1 MLKLLVLRD
10 QLRAFYGKHS
20 TVITAGIRFLTALVS
35 MICLN
40 SALGYMKVLK
50 SPAIVLVLALIS
62 SVCPFGGIC
71 WILALFMLA
80 HIFAVSLE
88 LSLITAAFLL
98 VVALLYYG
106 FAPGDSWIM
115 ILTPL
120 LFALKIPY
128 VAPLIVGLAGA
139 LVSVIPL
146 SCGVVVYYLLQYV
159 RGNAGPLTNGESV
172 DITQKYM
179 QMLNGIIMNR
189 TMLLYILAFAAAAIV
204 VWLIRNQAFNQAW
217 TIAVIAGIL
226 VMLLVFSCG
235 AFLYDISLSIP
246 SLIAGITVSG
256 ILAAVYR
263 FFVFHVDYSRT
274 EYTQFED
281 DDYYYYVK
289 AVPKITVTAPA
300 PQVRKISTARKSRHS
315 GRTARTQESGPAA
328 GQPER

>member
-1 MLKLLVLRD
+1 MLKLLVLRE
-10 QLRAFYGKHS
+10 QLRAFYGKNS
-20 TVITAGIRFLTALVS
+20 TVLTALIRFMTALVS

-88 LSLITAAFLL
+88 LALITAAFLL

-128 VAPLIVGLAGA
+128 IAPLLVGLAGA

-146 SCGVVVYYLLQYV
+146 SCGVVVFHLLQYV
-159 RGNAGPLTNGESV
+159 RMNAGPLTNGDSV

-189 TMLLYILAFAAAAIV
+189 TMLLYILAFAAAAIT

-226 VMLLVFSCG
+226 VMLLVFFG
-235 AFLYDISLSIP
+235 GVFLYDISLSIP
-246 SLIAGITVSG
+246 SLIAGIAVSG
-256 ILAAVYR
+256 LLAAVYR
-263 FFVFHVDYSRT
+263 FFVFHVAYSRT

-281 DDYYYYVK
+281 DDYFYYVK
-289 AVPKITVTAPA
+289 AVPKVTVTAPA
-300 PQVRKISTARKSRHS
+300 PQVRKISSARKTRHNGKTARP
-315 GRTARTQESGPAA
+315 QESGAAA

>member
-1 MLKLLVLRD
+1 MLKLLVLRE

-20 TVITAGIRFLTALVS
+20 TAITAGIRFLTALVS

-88 LSLITAAFLL
+88 LALITAAFLL

-120 LFALKIPY
+120 LFVLKIPY
-128 VAPLIVGLAGA
+128 VAPLLEGLSGA

-146 SCGVVVYYLLQYV
+146 SCGVVVFHLLQYV
-159 RGNAGPLTNGESV
+159 RSNAGLLTNGESV

-189 TMLLYILAFAAAAIV
+189 TMILYILAFAAAAIV

-226 VMLLVFSCG
+226 VMLLVFFAG
-235 AFLYDISLSIP
+235 VFLYDVSLSLP
-246 SLIAGITVSG
+246 SLLAGIAVSG
-256 ILAAVYR
+256 LLAGVYR

-281 DDYYYYVK
+281 DEYFYYVK
-289 AVPKITVTAPA
+289 AVPKVTVTAPA
-300 PQVRKISTARKSRHS
+300 PQVRKISTARKAR
-315 GRTARTQESGPAA
+315 GAGKTARPQESGAAPGPA
-328 GQPER
+328 ER

>member
-1 MLKLLVLRD
+1 MLKLLVLRE
-10 QLRAFYGKHS
+10 QLRAFYGKNS
-20 TVITAGIRFLTALVS
+20 TVLTALIRFMTALVS

-88 LSLITAAFLL
+88 LALITAAFLL

-128 VAPLIVGLAGA
+128 IAPLLVGLAGA

-146 SCGVVVYYLLQYV
+146 SCGVVVFHLLQYV
-159 RGNAGPLTNGESV
+159 RMNAGPLTNGDSV

-189 TMLLYILAFAAAAIV
+189 TMLLYILAFAAAAIT

-226 VMLLVFSCG
+226 VMLLVFFG
-235 AFLYDISLSIP
+235 GVFLYDISLSIP
-246 SLIAGITVSG
+246 SLIAGIAVSG
-256 ILAAVYR
+256 LLAAVYR

-281 DDYYYYVK
+281 DDYFYYVK
-289 AVPKITVTAPA
+289 AVPKVTVTAPA
-300 PQVRKISTARKSRHS
+300 PQVRKISSARKTRHNGKTARP
-315 GRTARTQESGPAA
+315 QESGAAA

>member
-1 MLKLLVLRD
+1 MLKLLVLRE
-10 QLRAFYGKHS
+10 QLRAFYGKNS
-20 TVITAGIRFLTALVS
+20 TVLTALIRFMTALIS

-88 LSLITAAFLL
+88 FALITAAFLL

-128 VAPLIVGLAGA
+128 IAPLLVGLSGA

-146 SCGVVVYYLLQYV
+146 SCGVVVFHLLQYV
-159 RGNAGPLTNGESV
+159 RMNAGPLTNGDSV

-189 TMLLYILAFAAAAIV
+189 TMLLYILAFAAAAIT

-217 TIAVIAGIL
+217 TIAVIFGG
-226 VMLLVFSCG
+226 V
-235 AFLYDISLSIP
+235 FLYDISLSIP
-246 SLIAGITVSG
+246 SLIAGIAASG
-256 ILAAVYR
+256 LLAAAYR

-281 DDYYYYVK
+281 DDYFYYVK
-289 AVPKITVTAPA
+289 AVPKVTVTAPA
-300 PQVRKISTARKSRHS
+300 PQVRKISSARKTRHNGKTARP
-315 GRTARTQESGPAA
+315 QESGAAA

>member
-1 MLKLLVLRD
+1 MLKLLVLRE

-20 TVITAGIRFLTALVS
+20 TVLTACIRFMTALVS

-50 SPAIVLVLALIS
+50 SPAIVLVLALIC

-88 LSLITAAFLL
+88 LALITAAFLL
-98 VVALLYYG
+98 IVALLYYG

-128 VAPLIVGLAGA
+128 IAPLLVGLAGA

-146 SCGVVVYYLLQYV
+146 SCGVVVYFLLQYV
-159 RGNAGPLTNGESV
+159 RGNAGPLTNGETV

-179 QMLNGIIMNR
+179 QMLNGIILNR
-189 TMLLYILAFAAAAIV
+189 TMILYIIAFAAAAIV
-204 VWLIRNQAFNQAW
+204 VWLIRNQVFNQAW

-226 VMLLVFSCG
+226 VMLLVFFG
-235 AFLYDISLSIP
+235 GVFLYDISIPIP
-246 SLIAGITVSG
+246 SLITGIMISGFLAGI
-256 ILAAVYR
+256 YR
-263 FFVFHVDYSRT
+263 FFVFHVDYRRT

-281 DDYYYYVK
+281 DEYCYYVK
-289 AVPKITVTAPA
+289 AVPKVSVTAPA
-300 PQVRKISTARKSRHS
+300 PQVRKISTARRSR
-315 GRTARTQESGPAA
+315 GAGKPARVQEGGASA
-328 GQPER
+328 GQSER

>member
-1 MLKLLVLRD
+1 MLKLLVLRE
-10 QLRAFYGKHS
+10 QLRAFYGKNS
-20 TVITAGIRFLTALVS
+20 TVLTAALRFLTALVS

-88 LSLITAAFLL
+88 LALITAAFLL

-128 VAPLIVGLAGA
+128 IAPLLVGLAGA

-146 SCGVVVYYLLQYV
+146 SCGVVVFHLLQYV
-159 RGNAGPLTNGESV
+159 RMNAGPLTNGDSV

-189 TMLLYILAFAAAAIV
+189 TMLLYILAFAAAAIT

-226 VMLLVFSCG
+226 VMLLVFFCG
-235 AFLYDISLSIP
+235 VFLYDISLSIP
-246 SLIAGITVSG
+246 SLIAGIAVSG
-256 ILAAVYR
+256 LLAAVYR

-281 DDYYYYVK
+281 DDYFYYVK
-289 AVPKITVTAPA
+289 AVPKVTVTAPA
-300 PQVRKISTARKSRHS
+300 PQVRKISSARKTRHNGKTARP
-315 GRTARTQESGPAA
+315 QESGAAA

>member
-1 MLKLLVLRD
+1 MLKLLVLRE

-20 TVITAGIRFLTALVS
+20 TAITAGIRFLTALVS

-88 LSLITAAFLL
+88 LALITAAFLL
-98 VVALLYYG
+98 VVALLY
-106 FAPGDSWIM
+106 SWIM

-120 LFALKIPY
+120 LFVLKIPY
-128 VAPLIVGLAGA
+128 VAPLLVGLSGA

-146 SCGVVVYYLLQYV
+146 SCGVVVFHLLQYV
-159 RGNAGPLTNGESV
+159 RSNAGLLTNGESV

-189 TMLLYILAFAAAAIV
+189 TMILYILAFAAAAIV

-217 TIAVIAGIL
+217 TVAVIAASWSCSWC
-226 VMLLVFSCG
+226 FS
-235 AFLYDISLSIP
+235 P
-246 SLIAGITVSG
+246 VSSCTM
-256 ILAAVYR
+256 YR
-263 FFVFHVDYSRT
+263 FPSRPCWR
-274 EYTQFED
+274 ESRYRDCWPAF
-281 DDYYYYVK
+281 
-289 AVPKITVTAPA
+289 TA
-300 PQVRKISTARKSRHS
+300 SSSSMWTTAGRNTHS
-315 GRTARTQESGPAA
+315 LRTTSIFIM
-328 GQPER
+328 

>member
-1 MLKLLVLRD
+1 MLKLLVLRE

-20 TVITAGIRFLTALVS
+20 TAITAGIRFLTALVS

-88 LSLITAAFLL
+88 LALITAAFLL

-120 LFALKIPY
+120 LFVLKIPY
-128 VAPLIVGLAGA
+128 VAPLLVGLSGA

-146 SCGVVVYYLLQYV
+146 SCGVVVFHLLQYV
-159 RGNAGPLTNGESV
+159 RSNAGPLTNGESV

-189 TMLLYILAFAAAAIV
+189 TMILYILAFAAAAIV

-226 VMLLVFSCG
+226 VMLLVFFG
-235 AFLYDISLSIP
+235 GVFLYDISLSIP
-246 SLIAGITVSG
+246 SLIAGIAVS
-256 ILAAVYR
+256 A
-263 FFVFHVDYSRT
+263 SSSSMWT
-274 EYTQFED
+274 
-281 DDYYYYVK
+281 
-289 AVPKITVTAPA
+289 TAG
-300 PQVRKISTARKSRHS
+300 RNTHS
-315 GRTARTQESGPAA
+315 LRMTSIFTM
-328 GQPER
+328 

>member
-1 MLKLLVLRD
+1 MLKLLVLRE

-20 TVITAGIRFLTALVS
+20 TAITAGIRFLTALVS

-88 LSLITAAFLL
+88 LALITAAFLL

-120 LFALKIPY
+120 LFVLKIPY
-128 VAPLIVGLAGA
+128 VAPLLVGLAGA

-146 SCGVVVYYLLQYV
+146 SCGVVVFHLLQYV
-159 RGNAGPLTNGESV
+159 RSNAGPLTNGESV

-189 TMLLYILAFAAAAIV
+189 TMILYILAFAAAAIV

-226 VMLLVFSCG
+226 VMLLVFFAG
-235 AFLYDISLSIP
+235 VFLYDVSLSLP
-246 SLIAGITVSG
+246 SLLAGIAVSG
-256 ILAAVYR
+256 LLAGVYR

-281 DDYYYYVK
+281 DEYFYYVK
-289 AVPKITVTAPA
+289 AVPKVTVTAPA
-300 PQVRKISTARKSRHS
+300 PQVRKISTARK
-315 GRTARTQESGPAA
+315 ARGAGKPVRPQESGAAPGPA
-328 GQPER
+328 ER

>member
-1 MLKLLVLRD
+1 MLKLLVLRE

-20 TVITAGIRFLTALVS
+20 TAITAGIRFLTALVS

-88 LSLITAAFLL
+88 LALITAAFLL

-120 LFALKIPY
+120 LFVLKIPY
-128 VAPLIVGLAGA
+128 VAPLLVGLAGA

-146 SCGVVVYYLLQYV
+146 SCGVVVFHLLQYV
-159 RGNAGPLTNGESV
+159 RSNAGPLTNGESV

-189 TMLLYILAFAAAAIV
+189 TMILYILAFAAAAIV

-226 VMLLVFSCG
+226 VMLLVFFAG
-235 AFLYDISLSIP
+235 VFLYDVSLSLP
-246 SLIAGITVSG
+246 SLLAGIAVSG
-256 ILAAVYR
+256 LLAGVYR

-281 DDYYYYVK
+281 DEYFYYVK
-289 AVPKITVTAPA
+289 AVPKVTVTAPA
-300 PQVRKISTARKSRHS
+300 PQVRKISTARKAR
-315 GRTARTQESGPAA
+315 GAGKTARPQESGAAPGPA
-328 GQPER
+328 ER

>member
-1 MLKLLVLRD
+1 MLKLLVLRE
-10 QLRAFYGKHS
+10 QLRAFYGKNS
-20 TVITAGIRFLTALVS
+20 TVLTALIRFMTALVS

-62 SVCPFGGIC
+62 SVCPLGGIC

-88 LSLITAAFLL
+88 LALITAAFLL

-128 VAPLIVGLAGA
+128 IAPLLVGLAGA

-146 SCGVVVYYLLQYV
+146 SCGVVVFHLLQYV
-159 RGNAGPLTNGESV
+159 RMNAGPLTNGDSV

-189 TMLLYILAFAAAAIV
+189 TMLLYILAFAAAAIT

-226 VMLLVFSCG
+226 VMLLVFFG
-235 AFLYDISLSIP
+235 GVFLYDISLSIP
-246 SLIAGITVSG
+246 SLIAGIAVSG
-256 ILAAVYR
+256 LLAAVYR

-281 DDYYYYVK
+281 DDYFYYVK
-289 AVPKITVTAPA
+289 AVPKVTVTAPA
-300 PQVRKISTARKSRHS
+300 PQVRKISSARKTRHNGKTARP
-315 GRTARTQESGPAA
+315 QESVAAA

>member
-1 MLKLLVLRD
+1 MLKLLVLRE

-20 TVITAGIRFLTALVS
+20 TAITAGIRFLTALVS

-88 LSLITAAFLL
+88 LALITAAFLL

-120 LFALKIPY
+120 LFVLKIPY
-128 VAPLIVGLAGA
+128 VAPLLVGLSGA

-146 SCGVVVYYLLQYV
+146 SCGVVVFHLLQYV
-159 RGNAGPLTNGESV
+159 RSNAGLLTNGESV

-189 TMLLYILAFAAAAIV
+189 TMILYILAFAAAAIV

-226 VMLLVFSCG
+226 VMLLVFFAG
-235 AFLYDISLSIP
+235 VFLYDVSLSLP
-246 SLIAGITVSG
+246 SLLAGIAVSG
-256 ILAAVYR
+256 LLAGVYR

-281 DDYYYYVK
+281 DEYFYYVK
-289 AVPKITVTAPA
+289 AVPKVTVTAPA
-300 PQVRKISTARKSRHS
+300 PQVRKISTARK
-315 GRTARTQESGPAA
+315 ARGAGKPVRPQESGAAPGPA
-328 GQPER
+328 ER

>member
-1 MLKLLVLRD
+1 MLKLLVLRE

-20 TVITAGIRFLTALVS
+20 TAITAGIRFLTALVS

-71 WILALFMLA
+71 WILAFFMLA

-88 LSLITAAFLL
+88 LALITAAFLL

-120 LFALKIPY
+120 LFVLKIPY
-128 VAPLIVGLAGA
+128 VAPLLVGLAGA

-146 SCGVVVYYLLQYV
+146 SCGVVVFHLLQYV
-159 RGNAGPLTNGESV
+159 RSNAGPLTNGESV

-189 TMLLYILAFAAAAIV
+189 TMILYILAFAAAAIV

-226 VMLLVFSCG
+226 VMLLVFFAG
-235 AFLYDISLSIP
+235 VFLYDVSLSLS
-246 SLIAGITVSG
+246 SLLAGIAVSG
-256 ILAAVYR
+256 LLAGVYR

-281 DDYYYYVK
+281 DEYFYYVK
-289 AVPKITVTAPA
+289 AVPKVTVTAPA
-300 PQVRKISTARKSRHS
+300 PQVRKISTARKAR
-315 GRTARTQESGPAA
+315 GAGKTARPQESGAAPGPA
-328 GQPER
+328 ER

>member
-1 MLKLLVLRD
+1 MLKLLVLRE
-10 QLRAFYGKHS
+10 QLRAFYGKNS
-20 TVITAGIRFLTALVS
+20 TVLTALIRFMTALIS

-88 LSLITAAFLL
+88 LALITAAFLL

-128 VAPLIVGLAGA
+128 IAPLLVGLAGA

-146 SCGVVVYYLLQYV
+146 SCGVVVFHLLQYV
-159 RGNAGPLTNGESV
+159 RMNAGPLTNGDSV

-189 TMLLYILAFAAAAIV
+189 TMLLYILAFAAAAIT

-226 VMLLVFSCG
+226 VMLLVFFG
-235 AFLYDISLSIP
+235 GVFLYDISLSIP
-246 SLIAGITVSG
+246 SLIAGIAVSG
-256 ILAAVYR
+256 LLAAVYR

-281 DDYYYYVK
+281 DDYFYYVK
-289 AVPKITVTAPA
+289 AVPKVTVTAPA
-300 PQVRKISTARKSRHS
+300 PQVRKISSARKTRHNGKTARP
-315 GRTARTQESGPAA
+315 QESGAAA

>member
-1 MLKLLVLRD
+1 MLKLLVLRE
-10 QLRAFYGKHS
+10 QLRAFYGKNS
-20 TVITAGIRFLTALVS
+20 TVLTALIRFLASLVS

-88 LSLITAAFLL
+88 LALITAAFLL

-128 VAPLIVGLAGA
+128 VAPLLVGLAGA

-146 SCGVVVYYLLQYV
+146 SCGVVVYHLLQYV
-159 RGNAGPLTNGESV
+159 RMNAGLLTNGDSV

-189 TMLLYILAFAAAAIV
+189 TMLLYIIAFAAAAIT

-226 VMLLVFSCG
+226 VMLLVFFG
-235 AFLYDISLSIP
+235 GVFLYDISLSIP
-246 SLIAGITVSG
+246 SLIAGIAVSG
-256 ILAAVYR
+256 LLAAVYR

-281 DDYYYYVK
+281 DEYFYYVK
-289 AVPKITVTAPA
+289 AVPKVTVTAPA
-300 PQVRKISTARKSRHS
+300 PRVRKISSARRTRNNGKTARP
-315 GRTARTQESGPAA
+315 QESGAAA

>member
-1 MLKLLVLRD
+1 MLKLLVLRE

-20 TVITAGIRFLTALVS
+20 TAITAGIRFLTALVS

-71 WILALFMLA
+71 WILAFFMLA

-88 LSLITAAFLL
+88 LALITAAFLL

-120 LFALKIPY
+120 LFVLKIPY
-128 VAPLIVGLAGA
+128 VAPLLVGLAGA

-146 SCGVVVYYLLQYV
+146 SCGVVVFHLLQYV
-159 RGNAGPLTNGESV
+159 RSNAGPLTNGESV

-189 TMLLYILAFAAAAIV
+189 TMILYILAFAAAAIV

-226 VMLLVFSCG
+226 VMLLVFFAG
-235 AFLYDISLSIP
+235 VFLYDVSLSLP
-246 SLIAGITVSG
+246 SLLAGIAVSG
-256 ILAAVYR
+256 LLAGVYR

-281 DDYYYYVK
+281 DEYFYYVK
-289 AVPKITVTAPA
+289 AVPKVTVTAPA
-300 PQVRKISTARKSRHS
+300 PQVRKISTARKAR
-315 GRTARTQESGPAA
+315 GAGKTARPQESGAAPGPA
-328 GQPER
+328 ER

>member
-1 MLKLLVLRD
+1 M
-10 QLRAFYGKHS
+10 
-20 TVITAGIRFLTALVS
+20 
-35 MICLN
+35 
-40 SALGYMKVLK
+40 LK

-88 LSLITAAFLL
+88 LALITAAFLL

-128 VAPLIVGLAGA
+128 IAPLLVGLSGA

-146 SCGVVVYYLLQYV
+146 SCGVVVFHLLQYV
-159 RGNAGPLTNGESV
+159 RMNAGPLTNGDSV

-189 TMLLYILAFAAAAIV
+189 TMLLYILAFAAAAIDR

-226 VMLLVFSCG
+226 VMLLVFFG
-235 AFLYDISLSIP
+235 GVPAISWLIP
-246 SLIAGITVSG
+246 SLIAGFACFWLPYTGSLCSMWITEMSTPVW
-256 ILAAVYR
+256 
-263 FFVFHVDYSRT
+263 RT
-274 EYTQFED
+274 M
-281 DDYYYYVK
+281 
-289 AVPKITVTAPA
+289 
-300 PQVRKISTARKSRHS
+300 
-315 GRTARTQESGPAA
+315 
-328 GQPER
+328 